1 MRSSDGDHFLAIDHL
16 RALAAFMVFSWHF
29 LHGFSGYPL
38 SFDYFSYFFF
48 LSIFNEG
55 HTGVSLFMVLSGYL
69 FSFLTR
75 SLNIN
80 YKLFFYNRILRLFP
94 LLIFVFL
101 MQILII
107 FFDKGLEWNGWHGY
121 LINFIYGF
129 VFPLWP
135 QGAWSITVELH
146 FYLLLPLFVFLVR
159 RNIFYIF
166 FIVILFVFIRY
177 LIFLKIGEAQTVSY
191 LTLIGRIDQFMFGM
205 ISWNLRKYY
214 VGNGKFVFLIAL
226 LFLLFYSFFDF
237 SGGFYKMPSY
247 PSSSALW
254 IFMPSIEGVA
264 YAIFVGWYVEK
275 FSRLD
280 KDGFFNKLISN
291 VGQLSYSMYLIHFFF
306 VFDLANFINRK
317 ILPINDLFTGLVF
330 SLISFFIIL
339 PICWITF
346 NFIEKPFLKLRKS
359 YIK

>member
-1 MRSSDGDHFLAIDHL
+1 
-16 RALAAFMVFSWHF
+16 
-29 LHGFSGYPL
+29 
-38 SFDYFSYFFF
+38 
-48 LSIFNEG
+48 
-55 HTGVSLFMVLSGYL
+55 
-69 FSFLTR
+69 
-75 SLNIN
+75 
-80 YKLFFYNRILRLFP
+80 
-94 LLIFVFL
+94 
-101 MQILII
+101 
-107 FFDKGLEWNGWHGY
+107 
-121 LINFIYGF
+121 
-129 VFPLWP
+129 
-135 QGAWSITVELH
+135 
-146 FYLLLPLFVFLVR
+146 
-159 RNIFYIF
+159 
-166 FIVILFVFIRY
+166 
-177 LIFLKIGEAQTVSY
+177 
-191 LTLIGRIDQFMFGM
+191 MFGM

-317 ILPINDLFTGLVF
+317 ILPINELFTGLVF